1 MKSKTREEAFPSFH
15 IRVHP
20 WFLPPNPLRSFSLLF
35 LKFVDSLLSLF
46 FQSQNETI
54 VCLSGF
60 IKT

>member
-46 FQSQNETI
+46 FNRKTKL
-54 VCLSGF
+54 LSV
-60 IKT
+60 